1 MKFFKYMSTISLA
14 VAALMAT
21 TSCSDDK
28 LGDTIFP
35 DTTTE
40 LDPNSYTYKFDKW
53 LKQEYLDVYNLDFR
67 YKMQDVG
74 TDMNYNLVPAELTK
88 AEDLALLTKYL
99 WFDVYTKVAGS
110 DFLKMY
116 GPRIIHLIGS
126 PAYNPQ
132 SGTMVLGLAEGGIK
146 VSLFRVNELDNTN
159 FNAMNEFYFKT
170 MHHEFAHI
178 LHQTKSIP
186 TEFRA
191 ISNGRYDDN
200 NWQDQWEPRMNS
212 LGMVTNYASSQ
223 MREDF
228 AEVIAN
234 YITQTDAQWE
244 YILKMA
250 ARGWESES
258 SEDDTSSQYY
268 CWYYFDNNDAK
279 NNKSYA
285 VDSQVKEITSSTG
298 EVTYQLIE
306 SRTGSVIKDSSGNP
320 VAVYAVEDKDGVD
333 GVAIINQKVSI
344 CRNWFKDEWGLDLD
358 ALREEVQK
366 RQLNYSMEELRKQI
380 SDIQ

>member
-1 MKFFKYMSTISLA
+1 MKFLKYISSVSLA
-14 VAALMAT
+14 VVALVAT

-35 DTTTE
+35 DTATE

-53 LKQEYLDVYNLDFR
+53 LRQEYLDVYNLDFR

-99 WFDVYTKVAGS
+99 WFDVYTKIAGS

-159 FNAMNEFYFKT
+159 FDAMNEYYFKT

-191 ISNGRYDDN
+191 VSNGRYDDN

-234 YITQTDAQWE
+234 YITKTDAQWA

-258 SEDDTSSQYY
+258 SEEDTGSIYY
-268 CWYYFDNNDAK
+268 CWYYYDNNDAK
-279 NNKSYA
+279 NAKSYA
-285 VDSQVKEITSSTG
+285 VDGQVKEITSTSG
-298 EVTYQLIE
+298 DVTYQLID
-306 SRTGSVIKDSSGNP
+306 SRTGSVVKDQLGNP

-333 GVAIINQKVSI
+333 GVAIINQKVGI

-358 ALREEVQK
+358 ALREEVQT
-366 RQLNYSMEELRKQI
+366 RQLNYNMDELRKQI

>member
-1 MKFFKYMSTISLA
+1 MKITKYISSISLA
-14 VAALMAT
+14 VVVLIAITA
-21 TSCSDDK
+21 CKDDK
-28 LGDTIFP
+28 FTDTIFP
-35 DTTTE
+35 SVGDE
-40 LDPNSYTYKFDKW
+40 LDPNSYTYQFDKW

-74 TDMNYNLVPAELTK
+74 TDMNYNLVPAEYDKARDLAVLTK
-88 AEDLALLTKYL
+88 FL
-99 WFDVYTKVAGS
+99 WFDVYGKVAGS

-132 SGTMVLGLAEGGIK
+132 SGTMTLGLAEGGIK

-159 FNAMNEFYFKT
+159 FDAMNEYYFKT

-178 LHQTKSIP
+178 LHQTKTIP

-200 NWQDQWEPRMNS
+200 NWQNQWEPRMNS

-234 YITQTDAQWE
+234 YITKTDEQWA
-244 YILKMA
+244 YILDMA
-250 ARGWESES
+250 SRGWETPS
-258 SEDDTSSQYY
+258 SEDDTDAVYY
-268 CWYYFDNNDAK
+268 CWYYYNNNDAK
-279 NNKSYA
+279 NEKSYTDDSQVVTSTDESGNKSY
-285 VDSQVKEITSSTG
+285 S
-298 EVTYQLIE
+298 LNN
-306 SRTGSVIKDSSGNP
+306 RKDSAGNP
-320 VAVYAVEDKDGVD
+320 IVVYPCEDKDNVD
-333 GVAIINQKVSI
+333 GVAVINQKVSI
-344 CRNWFKDEWGLDLD
+344 CRAWFKDEWGIDLD
-358 ALREEVQK
+358 ALREEVQY
-366 RQLNYSMEELRKQI
+366 RQFHYDIEELRKQI
-380 SDIQ
+380 TDIK

>member
-21 TSCSDDK
+21 TSCSDDE

-110 DFLKMY
+110 EFLKMY

-132 SGTMVLGLAEGGIK
+132 SGTMTLGLAEGGIK

-159 FNAMNEFYFKT
+159 FDAMNEYYFKT

-178 LHQTKSIP
+178 LHQTKTIP

-234 YITQTDAQWE
+234 YITKTDAQWE
-244 YILKMA
+244 YMLKMA

-258 SEDDTSSQYY
+258 SEEDTSSKYY

-285 VDSQVKEITSSTG
+285 EDSQVKEIKSSTG
-298 EVTYQLIE
+298 EVTYQLID
-306 SRTGSVIKDSSGNP
+306 SHTGSVVKDSLGNP
-320 VAVYAVEDKDGVD
+320 VEVYAVVDKDGVD

-358 ALREEVQK
+358 ALREEVQT
-366 RQLNYSMEELRKQI
+366 RQLNYNMEELRKQI

>member
-258 SEDDTSSQYY
+258 SEDDTSSIYY
-268 CWYYFDNNDAK
+268 CWYYFANNDAK